1 MPLPEEKSQE
11 EKNKIIMGSFINEI
25 FNNHDLSSLEKNFGN
40 GSIKSSTQVQE
51 FSQFLSDFFNAFPD
65 WRAKIEHIIA
75 ENNLVVVFLNRS
87 GTHKGKFRGVE
98 PTDREVNIRSDLY
111 RIESEIIT
119 GHWDV
124 IDQLDLLKQTGT
136 LLLGEIGN

>member
-1 MPLPEEKSQE
+1 MKFLITTTYRRWK
-11 EKNKIIMGSFINEI
+11 KISVMVQ
-25 FNNHDLSSLEKNFGN
+25 SSPVLR
-40 GSIKSSTQVQE
+40 VQE

-98 PTDREVNIRSDLY
+98 PTDREVNIRF
-111 RIESEIIT
+111 
-119 GHWDV
+119 
-124 IDQLDLLKQTGT
+124 
-136 LLLGEIGN
+136 

>member
-98 PTDREVNIRSDLY
+98 PTDRSKLQIC
-111 RIESEIIT
+111 
-119 GHWDV
+119 
-124 IDQLDLLKQTGT
+124 
-136 LLLGEIGN
+136 

>member
-65 WRAKIEHIIA
+65 CREKIEHIIA

-111 RIESEIIT
+111 RIENEITI

-136 LLLGEIGN
+136 LLLGRR